1 MADAYTS
8 RSDGHGCR
16 DWRWHK
22 HSNSTAGQE
31 SATQEMPNRLR
42 LQPDGLFSPSY
53 SGPTPYARGPSVALG
68 QMSRRAGAPYV
79 NARSASGSYVLG
91 QRIQN
96 SPAAACE
103 FDDVHRFL
111 YELPNACTKRTRASL
126 MRRDQPEQR
135 RLGSA
140 DLQHPLATEC
150 QESAE
155 VGAKHHP
162 NWKQPSAVGLLSY
175 FSRTS
180 TAVAE
185 DGSILRELTLDPSRD
200 YQRVAQAGGSTMT

>member
-1 MADAYTS
+1 MADAYTN

-16 DWRWHK
+16 DWRRHK
-22 HSNSTAGQE
+22 HSNSTAGQA

-111 YELPNACTKRTRASL
+111 CEVRNASIKRTRA
-126 MRRDQPEQR
+126 RRRCDEISRSNRGLAR
-135 RLGSA
+135 RISSI
-140 DLQHPLATEC
+140 PLATEG
-150 QESAE
+150 QESVE
-155 VGAKHHP
+155 VGVKHHP
-162 NWKQPSAVGLLSY
+162 NW
-175 FSRTS
+175 
-180 TAVAE
+180 
-185 DGSILRELTLDPSRD
+185 
-200 YQRVAQAGGSTMT
+200 

>member
-1 MADAYTS
+1 MLIPTVVMAMVVGIGVGINTQTRQRDKRQRHKKCQTSCAYSQTDCS
-8 RSDGHGCR
+8 HL
-16 DWRWHK
+16 H
-22 HSNSTAGQE
+22 T
-31 SATQEMPNRLR
+31 P
-42 LQPDGLFSPSY
+42 
-53 SGPTPYARGPSVALG
+53 GPHRTRGGPSIALG
-68 QMSRRAGAPYV
+68 QMSRRAGVPYI

-111 YELPNACTKRTRASL
+111 YELPNACTKRTRAYL

-135 RLGSA
+135 RRGSA
-140 DLQHPLATEC
+140 HLQHPLATEC

-200 YQRVAQAGGSTMT
+200 YQRVAQAGGST